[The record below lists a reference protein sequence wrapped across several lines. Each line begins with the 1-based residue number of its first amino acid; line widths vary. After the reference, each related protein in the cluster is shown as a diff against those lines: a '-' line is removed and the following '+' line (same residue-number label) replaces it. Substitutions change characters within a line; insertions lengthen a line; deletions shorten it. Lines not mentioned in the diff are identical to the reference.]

1 MEKDNWIR
9 NVLDSIDK
17 TEYAEPSPFLFTRIE
32 QKIELTTKTSISK
45 NWVIGVTVT
54 YLLLI
59 LLNLVSIKKFSHLSW
74 SQNKLERYSESI
86 GLNTSN
92 QIYSD
97 SE

>member
-1 MEKDNWIR
+1 MEKDKWIR
-9 NVLDSIDK
+9 NVLDSINK
-17 TEYAEPSPFLFTRIE
+17 MEAAEPPPFLFTRIE
-32 QKIELTTKTSISK
+32 QKIQLNTKSSISR
-45 NWVIGVTVT
+45 NWIIGVAVS

-59 LLNLVSIKKFSHLSW
+59 LLNLVSIKKSSHFSGSPN
-74 SQNKLERYSESI
+74 QLERYSESI